1 MGLAC
6 GCFWLKLLPVVEKEV
21 DLGDGTLSDCGLG
34 LKALY
39 CFLSFV
45 AMPILLFFF
54 NTTYNENE
62 YGWI

>member
-6 GCFWLKLLPVVEKEV
+6 GCFWLKLLPVVENEV
-21 DLGDGTLSDCGLG
+21 DFGDGALSDCGFG

-45 AMPILLFFF
+45 AMPILLFYF
-54 NTTYNENE
+54 NTTKYEVKN
-62 YGWI
+62 G